1 MPTENTPMLLDQPE
15 LLYTD
20 LIRINAAL
28 YGSKPAVVCG
38 DDRLSWTEF
47 HRRTN
52 MVANALLAGGL
63 ARGDKVCLVMN
74 SSIAMFELIWG
85 VIKAGG
91 VVVPLNVM
99 MAGDS
104 LALTINDCDAALL
117 FADPSTLAAVDE
129 VRQTLGK
136 VRTDGYF
143 VTGTPVAG
151 WASTDDWAEAG
162 EAAEVKVRLT
172 HSDSMNIIY
181 SSGSTGVPKGIEHS
195 HFARHIYSVGFG
207 PGLEMNRWSVAICTT
222 PLYTNGTWITMLPAV
237 YWGGTTVLMTKF
249 SAERFFALVQQER
262 CTHVFMVPTQYIVL
276 LECAT
281 SAQFDLSS
289 MKVLLSGGQAIATRT
304 MAELKAL
311 FPTARVF
318 ECYGITEGFIT
329 LASPEDKALSGKERT
344 VGLPM
349 FGGEIVI
356 LNDEGHVLPAGEV
369 GDITG
374 YGPALMKGYYR
385 RPDITSKMI
394 WRDAMGR
401 TFLRSGDLG
410 HVDAQGY
417 LYISGRIKD
426 MIKSGGINVYASDIE
441 DVFMQHPDVVEVA
454 AIGIPH
460 DKWVETPLLLAIMR
474 EGSATTPAELM
485 TWGNARLGKWQ
496 RVSTIEF
503 RTEFPRATHD
513 KVLKRALRDP
523 YWHAAKSNT
532 NTKR

>member
-1 MPTENTPMLLDQPE
+1 MTNVAKPLLDQPS

-20 LIRINAAL
+20 VIRINAGL
-28 YGSKPAVVCG
+28 YGRKSAVVCG
-38 DDRLSWTEF
+38 DEHLSWADF

-52 MVANALLAGGL
+52 QVANALLAVGL
-63 ARGDKVCLVMN
+63 GRGDKVCLVMN
-74 SSIAMFELIWG
+74 SSILMFELIWG

-99 MAGDS
+99 MAGES
-104 LALTINDCDAALL
+104 LGLTIDDCDAHML
-117 FADPSTLAAVDE
+117 FADDSTCDAVDG
-129 VRQTLGK
+129 VRVSLK
-136 VRTDGYF
+136 NIRADAYF
-143 VTGTPVAG
+143 LAGAVHAG
-151 WASTDDWAEAG
+151 WKSADDLICTG
-162 EAAEVKVRLT
+162 LDAEVPLRLT
-172 HSDSMNIIY
+172 DQDSMNIIY

-195 HFARHIYSVGFG
+195 HFARHIYSLGFG
-207 PGLEMNRWSVAICTT
+207 PGLEMTRYSVTICTT

-237 YWGGTTVLMTKF
+237 YWGGTTVLMKKF
-249 SAERFFALVQQER
+249 SAEAFFGLVQREK

-276 LECAT
+276 LESPAGP
-281 SAQFDLSS
+281 QYDLNS
-289 MKVLLSGGQAIATRT
+289 MRVLLSGGQAIAART
-304 MAELKAL
+304 VDGLKSV
-311 FPTARVF
+311 FPQACLF

-329 LASPEDKALSGKERT
+329 LASPADKQRPGKERT

-356 LNDEGHVLPAGEV
+356 LDEAGNVLPAGEV

-385 RPDITSKMI
+385 KPEITSKMI
-394 WRDAMGR
+394 WRDEKGR

-410 HVDAQGY
+410 QMDEDGY

-441 DVFMQHPDVVEVA
+441 DLFMRHPDVVEVA

-460 DKWVETPLLLAIMR
+460 EKWVETPILLAIMR
-474 EGSATTPAELM
+474 EGSMISAEDLRS
-485 TWGNARLGKWQ
+485 WGNAQLGKWQ
-496 RVSTIEF
+496 RVSAVEF

-513 KVLKRALRDP
+513 KILKRALRDP
-523 YWHAAKSNT
+523 YWIHSD
-532 NTKR
+532 KRS

>member
-1 MPTENTPMLLDQPE
+1 MSQTDRPVLLDQPE

-20 LIRINAAL
+20 LIRINAGL
-28 YGSKPAVVCG
+28 YADKPAVVCG
-38 DDRLSWTEF
+38 DTRLSWRDF

-52 MVANALLAGGL
+52 QVANALLAHGL
-63 ARGDKVCLVMN
+63 QRGDKVCLVMN
-74 SSIAMFELIWG
+74 SSVPMFELIWG
-85 VIKAGG
+85 VIKAAG

-104 LALTINDCDAALL
+104 LGLTINDCDAQLL
-117 FADPSTLAAVDE
+117 FADASTRAAVDS
-129 VRQTLGK
+129 VRGTLGK
-136 VRTDGYF
+136 IASDGYF
-143 VTGTPVAG
+143 LIGERAEGWADGNDFVAG
-151 WASTDDWAEAG
+151 G
-162 EAAEVKVRLT
+162 AAKEVPLRLT
-172 HSDSMNIIY
+172 HADGMNIIY

-207 PGLEMNRWSVAICTT
+207 PGLEMSRFSVAICTT

-237 YWGGTTVLMTKF
+237 YLGGTTVLMTKF
-249 SAERFFALVQQER
+249 SAEGFFETVQREH

-276 LECAT
+276 LECST
-281 SAQFDLSS
+281 PSRYDLSS
-289 MKVLLSGGQAIATRT
+289 MQVLLSGGQAIAART
-304 MAELKAL
+304 FTDLQAL
-311 FPTARVF
+311 FAKARIF

-329 LASPEDKALSGKERT
+329 LASPEDKALPGKDRT

-356 LNDEGHVLPAGEV
+356 LDDDGQVLPAGEV

-385 RPDITSKMI
+385 RPDITAKMI
-394 WRDAMGR
+394 WRDPQGR

-410 HVDAQGY
+410 RMDEDGY
-417 LYISGRIKD
+417 LYIAGRIKD

-441 DVFMQHPDVVEVA
+441 EVFMQHPDVVEVA

-474 EGSATTPAELM
+474 DGATVTPEELM
-485 TWGNARLGKWQ
+485 AWGNPRLGKWQ
-496 RVSTIEF
+496 RVSAVEY
-503 RTEFPRATHD
+503 RSEFPRATHD
-513 KVLKRALRDP
+513 KILKRALRDP
-523 YWHAAKSNT
+523 YWPAD
-532 NTKR
+532 R